1 MIVAGEDPAMSS
13 ARKAPEREFVRFTY
27 SHRLMHLFMFVP
39 FIILVLTGFPIK
51 FPDSG
56 FWDIFVSL
64 FGGIENMRLY
74 HRLAAA
80 VMIVDFVVHVI
91 YIFYKIIRNKTPL
104 TKLPLL
110 PGPKDARDLWLN
122 LRHFLFLTDER
133 PQFHK
138 FSYIEKFDY
147 WAVFWGMFIMAG
159 SGLILWFPEE
169 AGSFMASELIQIA
182 YVAHSDEA
190 LLAFL
195 AIAIWHF
202 YNVHFN
208 PRIWPANKVWYKGT
222 LTESEM
228 RHEHPLEL
236 EEILEKERKSE
247 MNEVTGEEGAK

>member
-1 MIVAGEDPAMSS
+1 MIDR
-13 ARKAPEREFVRFTY
+13 RKSPEREFVRFSY
-27 SHRLMHLFMFVP
+27 NNRLQHLFMFVP
-39 FIILVLTGFPIK
+39 FIILVLTGFPVK
-51 FPDSG
+51 FPENG
-56 FWDIFVSL
+56 FWALFIDL
-64 FGGIENMRLY
+64 FGGVESMRRF
-74 HRLAAA
+74 HRMAA
-80 VMIVDFVVHVI
+80 VVMMADFVFHII
-91 YIFYKIIRNKTPL
+91 YIIYKIIRNKTPL
-104 TKLPLL
+104 ARLPLL
-110 PGPKDARDLWLN
+110 PGPKDLRDLIQN
-122 LRHFLFLTDER
+122 LRYFLFLTDER
-133 PQFHK
+133 PRFHK

-159 SGLILWFPEE
+159 SGLILWFPERV
-169 AGSFMASELIQIA
+169 GSVLPSEVIQIA

-236 EEILEKERKSE
+236 EEILEAEQKADRR
-247 MNEVTGEEGAK
+247 TRQDEEGEA